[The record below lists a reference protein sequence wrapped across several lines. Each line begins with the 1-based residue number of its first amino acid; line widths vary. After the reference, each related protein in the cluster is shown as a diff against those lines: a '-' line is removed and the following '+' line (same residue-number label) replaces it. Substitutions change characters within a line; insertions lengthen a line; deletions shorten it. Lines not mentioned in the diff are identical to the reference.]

1 MLAAPMAL
9 ALSWPKPCRVPEEC
23 CAESSA
29 LIYHC
34 MECDPKLR
42 PSAKEVAKRLKA
54 IGVRH
59 GMPPDY

>member
-1 MLAAPMAL
+1 MQSTY
-9 ALSWPKPCRVPEEC
+9 SWLIPGRVPEEC

>member
-1 MLAAPMAL
+1 MLVASRAGYLRPAE
-9 ALSWPKPCRVPEEC
+9 PRRVPDEC

-34 MECDPKLR
+34 MECDPRLR
-42 PSAKEVAKRLKA
+42 PSAKEVAKRLKE

-59 GMPPDY
+59 GMQPDY